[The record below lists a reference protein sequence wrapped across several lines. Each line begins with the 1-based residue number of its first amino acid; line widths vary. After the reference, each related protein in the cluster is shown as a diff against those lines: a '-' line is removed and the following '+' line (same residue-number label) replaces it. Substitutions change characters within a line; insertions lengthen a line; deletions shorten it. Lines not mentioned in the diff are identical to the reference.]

1 LRNDIEYLVDRAA
14 IIDLHSRLA
23 AALDDLDVSRL
34 SALFTPDVVVTGWH
48 NEEWTGNAHAV
59 ERLAAMNASHHL
71 GSHRMV
77 TNHLIEIA
85 GDRARATAHY
95 RSAHLDA
102 IPEPGQYG
110 TTHTHEGWYRTELVR
125 ADGSWL
131 IARLEHTSLA
141 DTLPKK
147 SS

>member
-1 LRNDIEYLVDRAA
+1 MRNEIEYLVDRAA
-14 IIDLHSRLA
+14 IIDLYSRLA
-23 AALDDLDVSRL
+23 AALDALDMSRL
-34 SALFTPDVVVTGWH
+34 GALFTPDVVVTGWH
-48 NEEWTGNAHAV
+48 NEEWAGNAHAV
-59 ERLAAMNASHHL
+59 ERLAAINAIHL

-77 TNHLIEIA
+77 TNHLIEIT
-85 GDRARATAHY
+85 GDRARATAHF

-125 ADGSWL
+125 AAGSWL

-141 DTLPKK
+141 DTLLKK

>member
-1 LRNDIEYLVDRAA
+1 MRNDIEYLVDRAT

-23 AALDDLDVSRL
+23 AALDALDVSRL

-48 NEEWTGNAHAV
+48 NEEWA
-59 ERLAAMNASHHL
+59 
-71 GSHRMV
+71 V

-125 ADGSWL
+125 VDGSWL
-131 IARLEHTSLA
+131 IARLDHTSLA
-141 DTLPKK
+141 DTLLKK

>member
-1 LRNDIEYLVDRAA
+1 MRNDIEYLVDRAA
-14 IIDLHSRLA
+14 IIDVYSRLA
-23 AALDDLDVSRL
+23 AALDALDVSRL

-48 NEEWTGNAHAV
+48 NEEWA
-59 ERLAAMNASHHL
+59 
-71 GSHRMV
+71 V
-77 TNHLIEIA
+77 TNHLIEIV

-125 ADGSWL
+125 AAGSWL
-131 IARLEHTSLA
+131 IARLDHTSLA
-141 DTLPKK
+141 DTLLKK